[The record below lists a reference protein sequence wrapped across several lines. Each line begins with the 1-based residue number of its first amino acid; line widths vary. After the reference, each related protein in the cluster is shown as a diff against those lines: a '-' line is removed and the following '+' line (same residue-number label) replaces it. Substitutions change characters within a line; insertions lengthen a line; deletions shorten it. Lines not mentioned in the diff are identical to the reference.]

1 MERSGALFSR
11 LVIILYIDA
20 HLIIIFFTKKVQ
32 KWVYR
37 VMYKLIFPESWEK
50 CTRLL
55 RYTLLRFYLK
65 LKGLSDAR
73 VVSVTKKKE
82 YAFKIHFL

>member
-11 LVIILYIDA
+11 LVIIWYIDA

-37 VMYKLIFPESWEK
+37 VMYKLIFPES
-50 CTRLL
+50 
-55 RYTLLRFYLK
+55 
-65 LKGLSDAR
+65 
-73 VVSVTKKKE
+73 
-82 YAFKIHFL
+82 